1 MVTVRVPATSANLGP
16 GFDVLGLALPWD
28 NIFRVTPSDTMEL
41 VHHGPYADS
50 VTVRGTHLAF
60 AGAQTLALLVG
71 QPLPT
76 WRWDIHVAIPP
87 ARGLGSSSSAVVGG
101 MLVANEAFG
110 RPLDLDNLLALA
122 IQIEGHPDNAAPA
135 LYGGVTAAFTDMKD
149 RWCVPLTQQ
158 IQASVVVAVPHI
170 TQSTAESRR
179 ALSTQVSRSAAVYN
193 IAAVSALTHALL
205 TGNPDSWHYGLRDQ
219 LHQPDRLP
227 RLRGAEQ
234 VLRAAREAGAFGA
247 VLSGSGPT
255 LLAFTPP
262 ERAAAVAEAMQL
274 TWAAHDIQ
282 VETRYFDTLAPGAG
296 PCDWP
301 VLPSPH
307 SA

>member
-1 MVTVRVPATSANLGP
+1 MVTIRVPATSANLGP

-28 NIFRVTPSDTMEL
+28 NVFRVTPSDTTEI

-50 VTVRGTHLAF
+50 ITVQGTHMAF

-101 MLVANEAFG
+101 MLVANETFG

-135 LYGGVTAAFTDMKD
+135 LYGGATAAFTDMKD
-149 RWCVPLTQQ
+149 RWCVPLAQQ
-158 IQASVVVAVPHI
+158 IQASVVVAVPNI

-179 ALSTQVSRSAAVYN
+179 ALSPQVSRAAAVFN
-193 IAAVSALTHALL
+193 IAAVSALTHAIL
-205 TGNPDSWHYGLRDQ
+205 TGNQDSWRLGLHDQ
-219 LHQPDRLP
+219 LHQPARLP

-234 VLRAAREAGAFGA
+234 VLRAAQEAGAFGA

-255 LLAFTPP
+255 LLAFAPP
-262 ERAAAVAEAMQL
+262 DRAAAVAEAMKN

-282 VETRYFDTLAPGAG
+282 AETRYFDTLAAGAG
-296 PCDWP
+296 ACDWP
-301 VLPSPH
+301 APKGPGG
-307 SA
+307 